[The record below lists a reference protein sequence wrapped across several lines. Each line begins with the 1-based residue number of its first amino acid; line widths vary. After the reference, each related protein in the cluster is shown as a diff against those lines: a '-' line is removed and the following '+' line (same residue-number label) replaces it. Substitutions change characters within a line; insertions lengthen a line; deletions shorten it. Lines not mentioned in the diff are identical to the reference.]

1 MLMSVTC
8 ELSSFA
14 NTLDLELN
22 GTDLLES
29 RQNFCI
35 KFVQKQNTNKQLCWT
50 NVATECDVAC
60 LGSNTNTVI
69 NKCKE
74 DPRSYYRN
82 LCSCEKKA

>member
-1 MLMSVTC
+1 MLMFVTC

-69 NKCKE
+69 NVNRLKYLAKVGQQTTFQ
-74 DPRSYYRN
+74 S
-82 LCSCEKKA
+82 